1 MHKPSESVVDY
12 ARVPGSADVASSFEW
27 LAPDRRGPASH
38 ERIAATGTPAK
49 GHLAAMDGLRGLAVA
64 LVVWFHIWQI
74 TWLGANLP
82 LLGHTFNF
90 NVIPETGFVGVSLF
104 FFISGFVIFYPY
116 ARTMFDGA
124 PRQTTRTFYYRRLL
138 KILPSYY
145 FALVAMTALGMFS
158 FSSQDDELRQLGFH
172 ALFIFGFFPDTI
184 GSLNGVLWS
193 LAVEMQFYLIFPAIC
208 WCAMRRPLATFA
220 TLTVIAI
227 AYRALI
233 SHRNDVEQL
242 IDQLPGVLDVFA
254 AGMFA
259 AFAYRGL
266 AVRAPRLIARRRLWT
281 LVGIGGL
288 AACWWLIGTLYAE
301 RTLPHWP
308 MDWWPLGRP
317 ALNVAFVLLTLGTLF
332 ALPFWQR
339 IVANPITVSLSFVSY
354 NLYIWHQMIAQGL
367 EAAKI
372 PGWTTRDQ
380 HSDPAWEIGFTV
392 EAVALGLLVSWLITV
407 LLEQPLLRW
416 RPLQAFLTR
425 ARPPV
430 APLSVPAEFG
440 GAVGN

>member
-1 MHKPSESVVDY
+1 
-12 ARVPGSADVASSFEW
+12 
-27 LAPDRRGPASH
+27 
-38 ERIAATGTPAK
+38 
-49 GHLAAMDGLRGLAVA
+49 MDGLRGLAIA

-82 LLGHTFNF
+82 LFGHTFNF

-145 FALVAMTALGMFS
+145 FALAAMTALGWFT
-158 FSSQDDELRQLGFH
+158 FSSQADELRQLGFH
-172 ALFIFGFFPDTI
+172 AIFIFGFFPDTI
-184 GSLNGVLWS
+184 GSVNGVLWS
-193 LAVEMQFYLIFPAIC
+193 LAVEMQFYLIFPLIC

-227 AYRALI
+227 VYRALI
-233 SHRNDVEQL
+233 FHRDDVEQL
-242 IDQLPGVLDVFA
+242 VDQLPGVLDIFA

-259 AFAYRGL
+259 AFAYRAL
-266 AVRAPRLIARRRLWT
+266 AVRTPRLVARRWLWT

-301 RTLPHWP
+301 RTMPHWP
-308 MDWWPLGRP
+308 MDWWPPGRP

-332 ALPFWQR
+332 ALPVWQR
-339 IVANPITVSLSFVSY
+339 IVANPILVSLSFVSY
-354 NLYIWHQMIAQGL
+354 NLYIWHQMISQGL

-380 HSDPAWEIGFTV
+380 HADPAWEVGFTV
-392 EAVALGLLVSWLITV
+392 EAFALGLLVSWLVTILV
-407 LLEQPLLRW
+407 EQPLLRA
-416 RPLQAFLTR
+416 RPFQAFLTR
-425 ARPPV
+425 ARAPA
-430 APLSVPAEFG
+430 APLPRPTEPS